1 MKYNYSKRDEV
12 PEEYRW
18 DLTKWFQS
26 DEDWYKEY
34 NDAKSLVASLNP
46 YKGHLFQDNNLY
58 HVLHEF
64 YQLTNRYNHLYA
76 YAMLK
81 QDEDLSVQRYNKM
94 YQEIMSV
101 FNEFEVNTSYI
112 TPEILQNKDLDID
125 ALIKRDERLEKY
137 RKILVELK
145 EQQPYIKDAA
155 AEEMIAILTKNIEN
169 YENISAIT
177 LNSCLDYG
185 KFKDE
190 NGEIIHLNTG
200 NYRKY
205 ITSRNRNIRKKVYQM
220 LNKKRIELASP
231 LGMNLISFMDSHASI
246 AKIRGYSSSKEMFF
260 KRDHIP
266 VEIQESLRKYTYQNV
281 SLLQKYY
288 QLYRSILGVK
298 KLKMYDLS
306 ASVETNSK
314 FYTVEDAQNYV
325 IEATKVLGD
334 DYTEI
339 VKKGIQE
346 RWIDYMPYKGKQSGG
361 YSLSVYPETSNI
373 LLSFNGVF
381 DNVSTIAHE
390 MGHAVNA
397 YFAFSNNELEY
408 AYHDPVLGEIASLSN
423 EIYLASYVINH
434 EDFSKEEKI
443 SVIIELLRTINSNF
457 FGAVMENE
465 LEEIVY
471 QKLDNGEV
479 VTSDD
484 LSKIMDDATDKFY
497 GDMIEK
503 NEFVKYMWIPRSHY
517 YRPYYLYKYATS
529 ICGAVHFATSIL
541 NGDKKVHQDYKDFL
555 KEGSSLQPNEVL
567 LKYGIDL
574 TKEEV
579 YQELFDY
586 YNYLLK
592 TLEELVK

>member
-18 DLTKWFQS
+18 DLAKWFQS

-155 AEEMIAILTKNIEN
+155 AEEMITILTKNIEN

-220 LNKKRIELASP
+220 LNKKRIELVSP
-231 LGMNLISFMDSHASI
+231 VGMNLISFMDSHASI

-339 VKKGIQE
+339 VKKGFQE

-541 NGDKKVHQDYKDFL
+541 NGDKKVLQDYKDFL

>member
-298 KLKMYDLS
+298 KLEMYDLS

-339 VKKGIQE
+339 VKKGFQE

-361 YSLSVYPETSNI
+361 YYLSVYPETYNI

-397 YFAFSNNELEY
+397 YFAFLNNELEY

-529 ICGAVHFATSIL
+529 ICGAVHFATSII
-541 NGDKKVHQDYKDFL
+541 NGDKKVLQDYKDFL

>member
-18 DLTKWFQS
+18 DLAKWFQS

-155 AEEMIAILTKNIEN
+155 AEEMITILTKNIEN

-220 LNKKRIELASP
+220 LNKKRIELVSP

-339 VKKGIQE
+339 VKKGFQE

-541 NGDKKVHQDYKDFL
+541 NGDKKVLQDYKDFL